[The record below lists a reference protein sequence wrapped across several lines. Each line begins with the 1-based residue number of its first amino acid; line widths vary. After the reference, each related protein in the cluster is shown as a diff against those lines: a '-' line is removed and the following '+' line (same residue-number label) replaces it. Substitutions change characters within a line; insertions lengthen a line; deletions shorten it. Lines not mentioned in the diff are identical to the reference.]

1 MSLAPG
7 QLVDLSN
14 YSGEKISVSVSGTE
28 LPLKIGDKILLPG
41 NSQVPKTVTSIS
53 IFDDMRVVYQLE
65 WFSVDEGQ
73 FQTQA
78 VTFNELMLLQASGKK
93 DDEIIGFGLQL
104 EEKKPKR
111 KSKRKEEKEDE

>member
-1 MSLAPG
+1 MSVAPG
-7 QLVDLSN
+7 QLVDLSS
-14 YSGEKISVSVSGTE
+14 YSGEKILVAVSGIE

-41 NSQVPKTVTSIS
+41 SSQVPKTVTSIS

-65 WFSVDEGQ
+65 WFSIDEGQ

-78 VTFNELMLLQASGKK
+78 VTFNELMLLRSAESKT
-93 DDEIIGFGLQL
+93 DEIFGFGLQIE

-111 KSKRKEEKEDE
+111 KSKKKEEKK